1 MRTFKTMNKHKTD
14 KKEKEKKY
22 MRKGIKGY
30 LQFKSDCFLMYIQ
43 SALVIVWDDQDVTNK

>member
-1 MRTFKTMNKHKTD
+1 MNKHKND

-30 LQFKSDCFLMYIQ
+30 LQFKSDFFLMYIQ